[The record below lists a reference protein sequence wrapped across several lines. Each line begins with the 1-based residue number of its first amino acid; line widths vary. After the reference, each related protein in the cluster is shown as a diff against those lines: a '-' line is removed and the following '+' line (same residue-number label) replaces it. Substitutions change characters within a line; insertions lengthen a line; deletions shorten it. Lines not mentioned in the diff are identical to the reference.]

1 MEVEEKSKI
10 DRRLA
15 RIEGQIRGIRKM
27 LDEGQYCMDVLS
39 QISAARS
46 ALNRAGAELVTSHV
60 KSCVIG
66 HQSSLAHAK
75 SAGMTTEE
83 LIEELRANISRLL

>member
-1 MEVEEKSKI
+1 
-10 DRRLA
+10 
-15 RIEGQIRGIRKM
+15 M

-46 ALNRAGAELVTSHV
+46 ALNQAGAELVTSHV

-66 HQSSLAHAK
+66 HDSSSAHAK
-75 SAGMTTEE
+75 SAGMTTDE
-83 LIEELRANISRLL
+83 LMEELRANIARLL